1 MPSKGTFRR
10 RDTHLYTTHA
20 ISLGD
25 ALLGFEHALAHFD
38 HVLPLRRTGVTQPGY
53 THIIHGEGM
62 PRREQEGKGDLFVEY
77 SVIFPDRVEGDLQ
90 KGELLYVRPHP
101 ASLLT

>member
-1 MPSKGTFRR
+1 VPSKGTFRR

-38 HVLPLRRTGVTQPGY
+38 HVLPLRRTGVTQPGWVQ
-53 THIIHGEGM
+53 TVKGQGM
-62 PRREQEGKGDLFVEY
+62 PRRDGSGHGDLFVEY
-77 SVIFPDRVEGDLQ
+77 VVVMPDEIDGDLQ
-90 KGELLYVRPHP
+90 TGEC
-101 ASLLT
+101 